1 MTNGKEKLQ
10 PLSHRYGELQ
20 PWAFMLWELMVREGG
35 KSPQGIEEKFGNLK
49 PQGEDGPVEVEVELK
64 VNGVPVCFSTS
75 IDNIWERASKQYD
88 ADVMKAAKELVKGTR
103 LQRLT
108 EILDRFDWELEQ
120 EVTQLFEQKKFTPEQ
135 DS

>member
-10 PLSHRYGELQ
+10 PLSHRYGERQ

-49 PQGEDGPVEVEVELK
+49 PHGEDGPVEVEVELK
-64 VNGVPVCFSTS
+64 VNGVPVCFSTA
-75 IDNIWERASKQYD
+75 IDNIWERVSKQYD
-88 ADVMKAAKELVKGTR
+88 AEVLKAAKELVKGTR